1 METIRRIVLCKLLI
15 FVFFSVFLYSIFPA
29 SAQVTFTNNEA
40 QFVANN
46 PGLPEQDFEDG
57 NVTPTSFTECGL
69 VIDQNTNDDCFS
81 PGDILPGIEFLSQ
94 PPGIDMVL
102 VGSNFNDNPFNVLLP
117 NSIDIAY
124 DIAFPNNNV
133 NAVGVDLGCLVEGQ
147 GGMCSV
153 NVIVQVFGAGDVLLG
168 STTEA
173 VTSMFDTFLGI
184 RSSELITRIN
194 IETETGGA
202 FEAIERISFGMGQEP
217 AVASIPTLS
226 EWGVV
231 GAVAGLMLA
240 GVFFVVWRKKGSCY
254 GQ

>member
-1 METIRRIVLCKLLI
+1 METIRRIALCQFLILL
-15 FVFFSVFLYSIFPA
+15 FFSVFICSIFPA
-29 SAQVTFTNNEA
+29 SAQVTFTDDEA

-46 PGLPEQDFEDG
+46 PGLSEQDFEDG
-57 NVTPTSFTECGL
+57 NVAPSLVAECGL
-69 VIDQNTNDDCFS
+69 VIDENTDDDCFS

-94 PPGIDMVL
+94 PPGTDMVL

-117 NSIDIAY
+117 NSHEIAY

-133 NAVGVDLGCLVEGQ
+133 NAVGVDLGCLVEGE
-147 GGMCSV
+147 GSMCSA

-194 IETETGGA
+194 IETEEGVV
-202 FEAIERISFGMGQEP
+202 FEGIDRIMFGINLGP
-217 AVASIPTLS
+217 IASMPTLS

-240 GVFFVVWRKKGSCY
+240 GVFFVVRRKKGSCC

>member
-1 METIRRIVLCKLLI
+1 MYAARRITL
-15 FVFFSVFLYSIFPA
+15 FSVLLLVLLAVLIYSALPA

-57 NVTPTSFTECGL
+57 NVGPGVVAACDP
-69 VIDQNTNDDCFS
+69 VIDENTDDDCFS

-94 PPGIDMVL
+94 PPGEDMAL

-117 NSIDIAY
+117 NSHEIAY

-147 GGMCSV
+147 GGMCSA
-153 NVIVQVFGAGDVLLG
+153 NVMVQVFGAGDVLLG

-184 RSSELITRIN
+184 RSTELITRIN
-194 IETETGGA
+194 IETEEGAVFGG
-202 FEAIERISFGMGQEP
+202 IDRIRFGIGQEP

-226 EWGVV
+226 EWGMV
-231 GAVAGLMLA
+231 AAAAGLMLA
-240 GVFFVVWRKKGSCY
+240 GVFFVMRRKKKSCC

>member
-1 METIRRIVLCKLLI
+1 METIRRIALCKLLI
-15 FVFFSVFLYSIFPA
+15 FVFFSVFVYSIFPA

-40 QFVANN
+40 QFVTNN

-57 NVTPTSFTECGL
+57 NVAAGSFTECGS
-69 VIDQNTNDDCFS
+69 VIDENTDDDCFS

-94 PPGIDMVL
+94 PPGTDMVL

-117 NSIDIAY
+117 NSSDIAY

-147 GGMCSV
+147 GGMCSA

-168 STTEA
+168 STSEA

-184 RSSELITRIN
+184 RSTELITRIN
-194 IETETGGA
+194 IETEEGA
-202 FEAIERISFGMGQEP
+202 VFEGIDRIMFGIGQEP
-217 AVASIPTLS
+217 VAAIPTLS
-226 EWGVV
+226 EWGIV
-231 GAVAGLMLA
+231 GAVAGLLLA
-240 GVFFVVWRKKGSCY
+240 GVFFVMRRKKRSCC